1 MLLLTKGK
9 PTWQLLKY
17 KYKVLINLDPRKE
30 KKEGGTLSALLSLS
44 LAIMKLGYK
53 L

>member
-30 KKEGGTLSALLSLS
+30 KKRRWYTVC
-44 LAIMKLGYK
+44 LAIFNSCYHEARI
-53 L
+53 